1 MDDTLKTKFASL
13 GPWLT
18 GFTVDGVKYG
28 GDYLPETDF
37 RLNEFVARN
46 ASRLAGIPGGGRI
59 LECGCFEGGHTA
71 LLAQNFA
78 AAQIVA
84 VEVRPENLRK
94 AALLAEIKGCRN
106 IAFRVD
112 DLEEPAACLQEKYDA
127 IFCVGLLYHLRRPD
141 VFLKRAA
148 QAAPYLWLWT
158 VYCAEAEVTFQEA
171 GFRGRIYGEPVE
183 HPLSGVRRESFFP
196 TLGSLTD
203 MLWDAGY
210 KDVNLVRREM
220 TLNGNGPAILLEASR

>member
-1 MDDTLKTKFASL
+1 MYDTLKTQVDSL

-18 GFTVDGVKYG
+18 GFTVEGVKYG

-71 LLAQNFA
+71 LLSQHFA

-84 VEVRPENLRK
+84 VEVRPESLRK

-106 IAFRVD
+106 IAFRID

-127 IFCVGLLYHLRRPD
+127 IFCVGLLYHLRRPE

-158 VYCAEAEVTFQEA
+158 VYCAEAETTFQEG
-171 GFRGRIYGEPVE
+171 GFRGRIYGESVE
-183 HPLSGVRRESFFP
+183 HPLAGARGESFFP

-210 KDVNLVRREM
+210 KNVNLVRREM